1 MLLENISINI
11 IDYLCQLF
19 KPFTYERKLIV
30 ALFALFTCITH
41 PLFAQKFDVD
51 TLVYNGNS
59 NQYINLVILGDGY
72 TNAEMTKFS
81 TDATKFKDYFFQK
94 APYSNYI
101 NYFNVFIIKTPS
113 LESGVKHPGTSID
126 CSSAYPLVPISNP
139 NNYFGTT
146 FDVMTGYHR
155 LVMPGSLSL
164 VASVLA
170 NNFPNYDQV
179 IILGNSPYYG
189 GSGGM
194 FATATLDTS
203 SNEVAIHE
211 IGHSFAGLA
220 DEYWGGSGY
229 VTEKPNLTQNNNA
242 STIKWKNWLTTGTGI
257 GIYQFTGQSWYKP
270 ANGTCEMEYLNRT
283 FCAVCTESIVEEI
296 HGLVNPIKSYA
307 PLSATNTISKPIY
320 FSLNITK
327 PTPNTIKTEWSLN
340 GVKIGKNV
348 DSVLINPASLS
359 SGSNKLSVTVIDT
372 TNLTRSNLH
381 LTSHVYVTNWTI
393 SKVNTGI
400 HDISSTNNL
409 LEVKLYP
416 NPSSDYLNVSYK
428 TEKQEKISILVFSSR
443 GTLVQSVTNQKWIDT
458 ENTLKIDLHNYPT
471 GSYYI
476 EFRTLNYVHTE
487 KFIKK

>member
-1 MLLENISINI
+1 MN
-11 IDYLCQLF
+11 
-19 KPFTYERKLIV
+19 ERKLFV
-30 ALFALFTCITH
+30 ALFALFACITH
-41 PLFAQKFDVD
+41 SLFSQKFDVD

-94 APYSNYI
+94 APYSNYK

-113 LESGVKHPGTSID
+113 PESGVKHPGMSSD
-126 CSSAYPLVPISNP
+126 CGSAYPLVPISNP

-146 FDVMTGYHR
+146 FDTSGIHR
-155 LVMPGSLSL
+155 LVTPGNLSL
-164 VASVLA
+164 VATVLA

-194 FATATLDTS
+194 FATATLDPS

-220 DEYWGGSGY
+220 DEYWAGSQY
-229 VTEKPNLTQNNNA
+229 AMEKPNMTQISVA
-242 STIKWKNWLTTGTGI
+242 ATIKWKNWLTTGTGI

-270 ANGTCEMEYLNRT
+270 ANGTCDMEYLNRS
-283 FCAVCTESIVEEI
+283 FCAVCTETIVEEI
-296 HGLVNPIKSYA
+296 HGLINPIRSYA
-307 PLSATNTISKPIY
+307 PLSATNTISKPVF

-348 DSVLINPASLS
+348 DSVLVNPASLS
-359 SGSNKLSVTVIDT
+359 VGSNKLSVTVTDT
-372 TNLTRSNLH
+372 TSLTRSNLH
-381 LTSHVYVTNWTI
+381 STSHVYVTNWTI
-393 SKVNTGI
+393 SKMNTGI
-400 HDISSTNNL
+400 HDISSTNNQ
-409 LEVKLYP
+409 LEIKLYP
-416 NPSSDYLNVSYK
+416 NPSSDYLNISYK
-428 TEKQEKISILVFSSR
+428 TEKQEKMSIRIFSSR
-443 GTLVQSVTNQKWIDT
+443 GTLIQSITNSKWIDS
-458 ENTLKIDLHNYPT
+458 ENTLKIDFRNYPA

-476 EFRTLNYVHTE
+476 EFRTLSYVHTE